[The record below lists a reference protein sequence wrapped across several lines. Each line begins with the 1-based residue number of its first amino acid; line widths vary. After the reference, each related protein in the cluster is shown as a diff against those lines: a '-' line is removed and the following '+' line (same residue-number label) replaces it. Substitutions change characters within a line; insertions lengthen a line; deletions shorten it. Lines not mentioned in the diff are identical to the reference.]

1 MAKHG
6 KPTLTQQKPIIS
18 KPKSFKENLQGCV
31 TLIIIFIVGSMV
43 FGYCNSDK
51 SNRQEAS
58 SSEDALPYVEPQ
70 EEKGRLR
77 GVWYDEQ
84 LSLTTGKK
92 TGYKFISSGG
102 KLYVAACNP
111 DEENLQAGASTTL
124 SPLATELVINKTQF
138 TNAENPNEYYL
149 VNAEE
154 DLLIYDEAGLVV
166 KCKRIFYDD
175 GN

>member
-1 MAKHG
+1 MARQSKSTPSQQEPSIT
-6 KPTLTQQKPIIS
+6 KPNSL
-18 KPKSFKENLQGCV
+18 KENFQGCV
-31 TLIIIFIVGSMV
+31 TLIIIFIVGSII

-51 SNRQEAS
+51 SNRQGS
-58 SSEDALPYVEPQ
+58 SRPETTAPNVESQP
-70 EEKGRLR
+70 EVGRLR

-84 LSLTTGKK
+84 LSLTTGKR
-92 TGYKFISSGG
+92 TGYKFISFGG

-111 DEENLQAGASTTL
+111 DEENLQSGASTTL

-149 VNAEE
+149 VNEEE
-154 DLLIYDEAGLVV
+154 DLLIYDEAGLIV